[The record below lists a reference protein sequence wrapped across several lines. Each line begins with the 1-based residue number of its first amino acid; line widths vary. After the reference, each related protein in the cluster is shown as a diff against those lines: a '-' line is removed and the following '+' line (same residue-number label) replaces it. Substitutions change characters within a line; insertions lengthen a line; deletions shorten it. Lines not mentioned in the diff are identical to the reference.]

1 METKEIQSDILV
13 HAAKIFVLEFF
24 GLQNDNEMLTSEIM
38 YMCMYSTIQ
47 GVISSLSCMSCFTS
61 IFPKDVFAHI
71 VFFIIVPYIVNN

>member
-38 YMCMYSTIQ
+38 YMYSTNQ
-47 GVISSLSCMSCFTS
+47 GVIFSQSCMSCFTS
-61 IFPKDVFAHI
+61 IFLKDV
-71 VFFIIVPYIVNN
+71 

>member
-38 YMCMYSTIQ
+38 YMYSTNQ
-47 GVISSLSCMSCFTS
+47 GVICSQSCMSCFTS
-61 IFPKDVFAHI
+61 IFLKDV
-71 VFFIIVPYIVNN
+71 